1 MISRRDVLVGAA
13 AAAVAAFARR
23 VTSVFAIA
31 SQPVT
36 PVNFEV
42 PAGACDCHTHIFG
55 DSRRFPFA
63 PGRSYTP
70 EPASVEEMRALYRAL
85 HTDRVVIVQ
94 PSVYGTDNACTLD
107 AIRQLGSRARGVAVI
122 DDKTPEATL
131 DEMGRAGVRGVR
143 LNLETAGVTD
153 PAVARQRFR
162 AAVERVKGRGWHIQ
176 LNTRLSV
183 VEGIK
188 DLVTASPVPV
198 VFDHF
203 ARAEASLG
211 VQQPG
216 FGVVLDLVRAGR
228 AYVKVSA
235 PYNISTNAPDYPEV
249 SPLAKA
255 LIAAN
260 PQRILWGTNWPHP
273 PEASQRAGRKP
284 TEVSLLRQT
293 DDGRVFNQLAVW
305 APDAGQRK
313 TILVENPARLY
324 GF

>member
-13 AAAVAAFARR
+13 AAAVAEFGRR
-23 VTSVFAIA
+23 ATSVFAIA

-36 PVNFEV
+36 PVNFAV

-63 PGRSYTP
+63 LGRTYTP
-70 EPASVEEMRALYRAL
+70 EPASIQEMRALHRAL
-85 HTDRVVIVQ
+85 HSDRVVIVQ

-107 AIRQLGSRARGVAVI
+107 AITQLGSSARGVAVI

-131 DEMGRAGVRGVR
+131 DEMDRAGVRGIR

-153 PAVARQRFR
+153 PAVARQRFQ
-162 AAVERVKGRGWHIQ
+162 AAVERVRGRSWHIQ

-183 VEGIK
+183 IEGIQ
-188 DLVTASPVPV
+188 DLIMAAAVPV

-203 ARAEASLG
+203 ARAEASRG

-216 FGVVLDLVRAGR
+216 FGVVLNLVRNGR

-235 PYNISTNAPDYPEV
+235 PYNISTNAPDYPDV

-260 PQRILWGTNWPHP
+260 AQRILWGTNWPHP
-273 PEASQRAGRKP
+273 PDLSQRARGKP
-284 TEVSLLRQT
+284 TDISLLRQT

-305 APDAGQRK
+305 APDPAQRK
-313 TILVENPARLY
+313 IILVENPARLY